1 LAPDDGDDGRLE
13 VHEVF
18 GATLYARLVV
28 LSACQTAIGAGQ
40 LADVPAGDDWIGF
53 VEASFMP
60 ERATC

>member
-1 LAPDDGDDGRLE
+1 